1 MNKEINIDI
10 RRCMKAILNKW
21 WLIIIVGLGCYGIA
35 YLITNHK
42 TKEDEFTAET
52 TVYSI
57 EANNYSSLTIYSDII
72 YSTKVCEKAANS
84 LSKVSDINAVKIK
97 EMISVKDYST
107 SLVLGISAT
116 SADENLSILVAN
128 AVADS
133 FIDEVN
139 NIKSD
144 NSVRLLDEAT
154 NAELSYNRQLEQLKL
169 RLFAVVAGIVI
180 LCCWISIRE
189 IFTRKIYNLSD
200 MKMDGEIDII
210 GIVPVF
216 KKRME
221 GDKIKNENIS

>member
-1 MNKEINIDI
+1 MNKEINIDL
-10 RRCMKAILNKW
+10 RRCIKAIINKW
-21 WLIIIVGLGCYGIA
+21 WLMVIVGFGCYGIA
-35 YLITNHK
+35 YLITNHN
-42 TKEDEFTAET
+42 TRDDEFTAET

-84 LSKVSDINAVKIK
+84 LGKISGINAEKIK
-97 EMISVKDYST
+97 AMISVKDYST

-116 SADENLSILVAN
+116 AADENLSIMVAN
-128 AVADS
+128 AVAAS
-133 FIDEVN
+133 FIEEVN

-144 NSVRLLDEAT
+144 NSVRLLDKAA
-154 NAELSYNRQLEQLKL
+154 NAELSYDSQVEQLKL
-169 RLFAVVAGIVI
+169 RLFTAIAGIFI

-216 KKRME
+216 KKKME
-221 GDKIKNENIS
+221 GDKIRDENIS